1 MERQNLSSAYLELIY
16 EAMVRVETRYCKIKV
31 AESNEEISR
40 ERVYCYELYHQM
52 RKLQE
57 RRNNAHLYGKKV
69 DESQIVING
78 EIDKAGHPVINPN
91 FNPDFVIHRQKIM
104 DNNICV
110 VEVKTNYSKPGI
122 TKDFGT
128 ITCMMNCYRY
138 EYGVFIY
145 VGEKT
150 DRVKSVIREYFL
162 NAAECKC
169 EKLKKDRYK
178 EVYIYLANEAECAPE
193 IFTLQEILEEN

>member
-1 MERQNLSSAYLELIY
+1 MERRELKNDYLKLICD
-16 EAMVRVETRYCKIKV
+16 AMLKVETRYCKIIV
-31 AESNEEISR
+31 AESNEGIFR

-57 RRNNAHLYGKKV
+57 CMNTAPLYGGGAY
-69 DESQIVING
+69 DSQIVING
-78 EIDKAGHPVINPN
+78 EIDKAGHPVICQN
-91 FNPDFVIHRQKIM
+91 FNPDFVIHLQGSM
-104 DNNICV
+104 DKNICV
-110 VEVKTNYSKPGI
+110 VEVKTNYSKLGI

-138 EYGVFIY
+138 ECGVFIY

-150 DRVKSVIREYFL
+150 DCVKAVIREYFL

-169 EKLKKDRYK
+169 EKLGKDRYK
-178 EVYIYLANEAECAPE
+178 EVYIYLANETECEPE
-193 IFTLQEILEEN
+193 IFTLEEILEEH

>member
-1 MERQNLSSAYLELIY
+1 MKRQELTNDYLKLIY
-16 EAMVRVETRYCKIKV
+16 DAMVSVETRYCKIAV
-31 AESNEEISR
+31 AESDEEISR

-57 RRNNAHLYGKKV
+57 RRNSAQLYGKRV

-78 EIDKAGHPVINPN
+78 EIDKAGHPVIIQN

-110 VEVKTNYSKPGI
+110 VEVKTNYSKSGI

-138 EYGVFIY
+138 ECGVFIY
-145 VGEKT
+145 VGEKI
-150 DRVKSVIREYFL
+150 DCVKAVIREYFS

-169 EKLKKDRYK
+169 EKLEKDRYK
-178 EVYIYLANEAECAPE
+178 DVYIYLADEAECEPE
-193 IFTLQEILEEN
+193 IFTLEEILEEH